1 MKPLTLKHA
10 TDNNFTPIDCVR
22 YFESKYTDAECY
34 TIIWKFTSYPF
45 IYSKG
50 LESLINQLNKLFL
63 KQ

>member
-1 MKPLTLKHA
+1 MKPLTKQHA

-22 YFESKYTDAECY
+22 YFKPKYTDAECY

-45 IYSKG
+45 TYSKD
-50 LESLINQLNKLFL
+50 LEDLINQLNKLFL